1 MYSSNVGGPLTNYL
15 PKLGG
20 VTANTH
26 EAAVNCKTQTNLTKS
41 QGKSI
46 WGLAYGSLMSLT
58 HYQLKP
64 SKASKSKD
72 VQVHMHTSKQV
83 CFRQAENIFSMY
95 KRHILPKSYKH
106 GTVFIDKI
114 LNWLL
119 IYQH

>member
-1 MYSSNVGGPLTNYL
+1 MYSSNGGGPLTNYL

-46 WGLAYGSLMSLT
+46 WGLAYGSLMSLK

-64 SKASKSKD
+64 SEASKSKD
-72 VQVHMHTSKQV
+72 VQVHMHTSKRV

-114 LNWLL
+114 LN
-119 IYQH
+119 